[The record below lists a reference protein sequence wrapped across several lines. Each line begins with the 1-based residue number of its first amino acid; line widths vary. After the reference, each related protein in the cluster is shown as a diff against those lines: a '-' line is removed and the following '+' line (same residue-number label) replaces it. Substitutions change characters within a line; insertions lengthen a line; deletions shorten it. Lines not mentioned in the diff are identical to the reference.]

1 MTNVSYCDRYA
12 VFLAFELAVYNSK
25 YDLLST
31 GYQTSSNYIIMQIQ
45 LNFDISYTIDMS
57 K

>member
-12 VFLAFELAVYNSK
+12 VFLSFELAVYNSK